1 MVAGGHRRTSTETR
15 NGVRVIRVGTLCTL
29 SRAPICP
36 GMARQISLQEADI
49 VHLHLPNPGA
59 VLSYLASGHRGRLVL
74 TEHAEVFGRPVLKR
88 AFVPFLRSAL
98 NRAAAVIA
106 TSRACLNQ
114 SSVLAACAGKCR
126 VIPLGIEPPRRQA
139 GSSAGM
145 AALRSRYGSPLIL
158 AVGRLVPYKGFV
170 YLIAA
175 MRNLSASLVI
185 VGDGPE
191 MAHLREAARDCGVA
205 GSVHFAGS
213 VPGEDIA
220 DYFRAAEIFVLPSI
234 ESRESFGIVQ
244 LEAMAY
250 GKPVINTSL
259 NSGVP
264 YVSLDGVTGFTVA
277 PRDSEALAAKI
288 QRLLDNPLLRARF
301 GEAGR
306 RRVEE
311 EFSADRM
318 AQRTL
323 DLYREILQN
332 GRAKTVPPAY
342 AAFRS
347 QAQPAEGGERPAVPV
362 GAWGS
367 SERGEDVVSAKH
379 F

>member
-1 MVAGGHRRTSTETR
+1 
-15 NGVRVIRVGTLCTL
+15 
-29 SRAPICP
+29 
-36 GMARQISLQEADI
+36 
-49 VHLHLPNPGA
+49 
-59 VLSYLASGHRGRLVL
+59 
-74 TEHAEVFGRPVLKR
+74 
-88 AFVPFLRSAL
+88 
-98 NRAAAVIA
+98 
-106 TSRACLNQ
+106 
-114 SSVLAACAGKCR
+114 
-126 VIPLGIEPPRRQA
+126 
-139 GSSAGM
+139 
-145 AALRSRYGSPLIL
+145 
-158 AVGRLVPYKGFV
+158 
-170 YLIAA
+170 
-175 MRNLSASLVI
+175 
-185 VGDGPE
+185 
-191 MAHLREAARDCGVA
+191 
-205 GSVHFAGS
+205 
-213 VPGEDIA
+213 
-220 DYFRAAEIFVLPSI
+220 
-234 ESRESFGIVQ
+234 
-244 LEAMAY
+244 MAY

-332 GRAKTVPPAY
+332 GCVQTVRPPETY
-342 AAFRS
+342 APLARL
-347 QAQPAEGGERPAVPV
+347 AQPAEGGERPAVPV